1 VLDEHMQTSVPGL
14 FVTGFAATCDFGP
27 FFGFVRACPAAAQII
42 VRGTRQKWIVGTGRG
57 PAHQRRLAVTSG
69 QDTLHCR

>member
-42 VRGTRQKWIVGTGRG
+42 VGALVRSGLSAPAVGR
-57 PAHQRRLAVTSG
+57 PISAVS
-69 QDTLHCR
+69 R